1 MLGPLWFL
9 VVVVCVAYTACM
21 KTIEKIKFKLWED
34 FLDWDFPKTQPWN
47 PVILFLGMCMSEWV
61 NECMLACACII
72 ACASPVV
79 CMQSSLELMF
89 YEQPSHWN
97 KLLKWRMCVGHVD
110 PTSNAPNS
118 WVTGLLWMNMLRKI
132 SLELMFYKQPSHWN
146 KLFKLWM
153 CMGYVDPGS
162 NAPNNCMMGLLW
174 MTTKKNSCNL
184 TRNFPPSWV
193 PARE

>member
-1 MLGPLWFL
+1 MWHTQHVWKLLKRSNSNSGRISLIGISLRLNLGTLW
-9 VVVVCVAYTACM
+9 
-21 KTIEKIKFKLWED
+21 
-34 FLDWDFPKTQPWN
+34 
-47 PVILFLGMCMSEWV
+47 FLGMCMSEWV

-97 KLLKWRMCVGHVD
+97 KLLKWRMCMGHVD
-110 PTSNAPNS
+110 PTSNAPNN

-174 MTTKKNSCNL
+174 MTTKKNKKNSCNL